1 MFILSPGKYAR
12 AFLLM
17 RTLLLVLLLLGA
29 AASLQAQSP
38 LPASRYLEIGVSG
51 NHYRGDLQGGTTQ
64 FKPGLHLGLK
74 FNKASRLNGNLSL
87 SLAQVE
93 GQDPAFFPDTEP
105 NIRPNRYVSTSFFAA
120 NYLLQYNLIKKE
132 RYQLYIGQGIGL
144 FRYNP
149 KDEQDRPLQDQR
161 STRLPNEE
169 YGNISLMLPTAAG
182 LIYFLPN
189 QWGLGFQASLL
200 NPLTDYLDNISEL
213 GPKKCNDNVLQF
225 RLQLLVPLK
234 EAVRAK

>member
-1 MFILSPGKYAR
+1 LSGL
-12 AFLLM
+12 FFLM
-17 RTLLLVLLLLGA
+17 RILLLLLLFLGT
-29 AASLQAQSP
+29 AASLQAQTAQ
-38 LPASRYLEIGVSG
+38 PASRYFWMGLSG
-51 NHYRGDLQGGTTQ
+51 NHYRGDLQGGTQ

-74 FNKASRLNGNLSL
+74 FNKDQRLNGNFTL

-93 GQDPAFFPDTEP
+93 GQDPGFFPDTEP
-105 NIRPNRYVSTSFFAA
+105 NIRPNRYFTSTFFAA
-120 NYLLQYNLIKKE
+120 NYMLQYNLIKKE
-132 RYQLYIGQGIGL
+132 RYRLYIGQGIGL

-189 QWGLGFQASLL
+189 QWGIGFQASLL

-213 GPKKCNDNVLQF
+213 GPKKGNDNVLQF